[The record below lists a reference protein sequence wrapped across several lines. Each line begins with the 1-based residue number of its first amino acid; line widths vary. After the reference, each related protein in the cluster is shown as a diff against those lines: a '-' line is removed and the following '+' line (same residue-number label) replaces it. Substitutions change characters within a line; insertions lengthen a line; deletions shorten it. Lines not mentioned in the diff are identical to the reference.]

1 MPFFGHLYDRLFPI
15 TPIAADAWQQT
26 IDAIPLAR
34 ALDHDRQQRLKPLCE
49 RFLARKRIVGA
60 ADFEPSPEQRRI
72 VAALACLP
80 VLELG
85 FDWLRGWR
93 EVVLYPGAFRVH
105 RSWHDADSGVVTE
118 GPDELAGEAWERGP
132 LILSWE
138 DIAADLATPHQGF
151 NLVVHEIAHKLD
163 MLTGA
168 ADGLPPLPPGLSVRE
183 WTRGMQAAFDDLNAL
198 LDRDDEPLIDPY
210 AAEAPDEFFAVTS
223 EYLFSAP
230 ALLAE
235 AMPGVHDL
243 LGRFYRPQLLL

>member
-1 MPFFGHLYDRLFPI
+1 MSFFGHLYDRLFPI
-15 TPIAADAWQQT
+15 AAIEQT
-26 IDAIPLAR
+26 DWRRTLSTVPLAASLDR
-34 ALDHDRQQRLKPLCE
+34 AATDRLKALCE

-60 ADFEPSPEQRRI
+60 ADFEPSPDQCRV

-80 VLELG
+80 VLDLG
-85 FDWLRGWR
+85 FHWLRGWR
-93 EVVLYPGAFRVH
+93 EVVLYPGGFRVH

-138 DIAADLATPHQGF
+138 DIAADLAAPYEGF

-168 ADGLPPLPPGLSVRE
+168 ADGLPPLPPGLSLRV
-183 WTRGMQAAFDDLNAL
+183 WTQGMQQAFDDLHAQ
-198 LDRDDEPLIDPY
+198 LDRQEEPRIDPY
-210 AAEAPDEFFAVTS
+210 AAEGPDEFFAVTS

-230 ALLAE
+230 AVLAE
-235 AMPGVHDL
+235 AMPDVHAL
-243 LGRFYRPQLLL
+243 LQRFYRPQIAA